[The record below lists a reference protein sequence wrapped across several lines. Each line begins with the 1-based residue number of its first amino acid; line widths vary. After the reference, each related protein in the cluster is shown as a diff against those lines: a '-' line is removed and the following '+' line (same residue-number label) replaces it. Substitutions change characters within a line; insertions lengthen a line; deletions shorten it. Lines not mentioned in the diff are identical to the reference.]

1 MCVRSSK
8 EAETASEDKKLLQ
21 RPTLKLKNNG
31 GHLSASKVSDASFLR
46 YQIRKFQKWNYRKN
60 DIKEIHETLSLS
72 KY

>member
-31 GHLSASKVSDASFLR
+31 GHLNASKVSDASFLR
-46 YQIRKFQKWNYRKN
+46 YQIQKFQKLEFY
-60 DIKEIHETLSLS
+60 E
-72 KY
+72 